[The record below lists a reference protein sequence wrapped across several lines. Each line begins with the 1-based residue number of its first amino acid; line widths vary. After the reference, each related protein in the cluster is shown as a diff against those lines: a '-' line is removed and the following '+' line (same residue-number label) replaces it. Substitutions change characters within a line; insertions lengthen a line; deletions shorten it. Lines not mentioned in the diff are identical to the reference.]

1 MDGRARKLI
10 GAAVLCVLA
19 LGLLAL
25 SLQRAQDPPMP
36 GVPAGPNARTEDEPE
51 PHPPG
56 FGNDE
61 NETTRSPKE

>member
-1 MDGRARKLI
+1 MGSRARKLI
-10 GAAVLCVLA
+10 VAAVLCVIA

-36 GVPAGPNARTEDEPE
+36 KIPAGQNARTEDEPE

-56 FGNDE
+56 FGATT
-61 NETTRSPKE
+61 NETTRSDDQ